1 MERNLDAGMLPP
13 GNLSRERSIW
23 PTSMPGW
30 AALALAWLALVALAA
45 IRSGVL
51 PGAGDRH
58 SAHWYRWEQT
68 WVWLVVGAAGA
79 ICAGLATLEDDRA
92 IGTIL
97 AAIFG
102 TLGVVT
108 LVITF
113 AF

>member
-1 MERNLDAGMLPP
+1 
-13 GNLSRERSIW
+13 
-23 PTSMPGW
+23 
-30 AALALAWLALVALAA
+30 
-45 IRSGVL
+45 
-51 PGAGDRH
+51 
-58 SAHWYRWEQT
+58 
-68 WVWLVVGAAGA
+68 VGAAGA